1 MYLLIMQPKEWSI
14 LIFLAAIWGSAFMF
28 IKVATPDMGPS
39 FLVTSRLL
47 LAGLIFTPFL
57 LQKKYRKHFRPQ
69 FRGIMILA
77 VTNNALPF
85 VLFSYASLGASSN
98 MLAILNGSTAFITML
113 IAYFWLNEKISIAQ
127 VFGIFIGFLGILVL
141 VNPAN
146 SSTTLASSL
155 ACLLAASCYSFSSNY
170 IQKYAKDANKFALVG
185 WSLLFGGLV
194 IAPIGF
200 INMPDHLPNNNSI
213 LAVLWLG
220 IISTG
225 LANLGY
231 VRLIEKIGAVRTST
245 VTYLIP
251 AFGILWGA
259 LFLNE
264 VLTLFIM
271 AGFILVMLGTYFA
284 TKQKT

>member
-1 MYLLIMQPKEWSI
+1 MQSKEWSI

-77 VTNNALPF
+77 VSNNALPF
-85 VLFSYASLGASSN
+85 VLFSYASLGANSN

-113 IAYFWLNEKISIAQ
+113 IAYFWLNEKISLTQ
-127 VFGIFIGFLGILVL
+127 VVGLLLGFLGILVL

-146 SSTTLASSL
+146 ASTTLTSSL
-155 ACLLAASCYSFSSNY
+155 ACLFAASCYSFSSNY

-200 INMPDHLPNNNSI
+200 MNMPDHFPNHNSI

-264 VLTLFIM
+264 VITLFVI
-271 AGFILVMLGTYFA
+271 AGFIFVMLGTYFA
-284 TKQKT
+284 TKHKT

>member
-1 MYLLIMQPKEWSI
+1 MQSKEWSI

-57 LQKKYRKHFRPQ
+57 LQKKYRKYFRPQ

-85 VLFSYASLGASSN
+85 VLFSYASLGANSN

-113 IAYFWLNEKISIAQ
+113 IAYFWLNEKISLTQ
-127 VFGIFIGFLGILVL
+127 VVGLLLGFLGILVL

-146 SSTTLASSL
+146 ASTTLTSSL
-155 ACLLAASCYSFSSNY
+155 ACLFAASCYSFSSNY

-200 INMPDHLPNNNSI
+200 MNMPDHFPNDNSI

-264 VLTLFIM
+264 VITLFVI
-271 AGFILVMLGTYFA
+271 AGFIFIMLGTYFA
-284 TKQKT
+284 TKHKT

>member
-1 MYLLIMQPKEWSI
+1 MHSKDWSI
-14 LIFLAAIWGSAFMF
+14 LILLAAIWGSAFMF
-28 IKVATPDMGPS
+28 IKVATPDMGPT
-39 FLVTSRLL
+39 FLVTVRLL

-85 VLFSYASLGASSN
+85 ALFSYASLGANSN

-113 IAYFWLNEKISIAQ
+113 IAYFWLKEKISLLQ
-127 VFGIFIGFLGILVL
+127 LLGILIGFLGILVL

-146 SSTTLASSL
+146 ASTTLISSL
-155 ACLLAASCYSFSSNY
+155 SCLFAASCYSFSSNY
-170 IQKYAKDANKFALVG
+170 IQKYAKDANKFALIG

-194 IAPIGF
+194 IAPIGL
-200 INMPDHLPNNNSI
+200 INMPDHFPNNDSV

-264 VLTLFIM
+264 VLTLFIFF
-271 AGFILVMLGTYFA
+271 GFILVMTGTYFA
-284 TKQKT
+284 TKNRAS

>member
-1 MYLLIMQPKEWSI
+1 
-14 LIFLAAIWGSAFMF
+14 
-28 IKVATPDMGPS
+28 
-39 FLVTSRLL
+39 
-47 LAGLIFTPFL
+47 
-57 LQKKYRKHFRPQ
+57 
-69 FRGIMILA
+69 
-77 VTNNALPF
+77 
-85 VLFSYASLGASSN
+85 
-98 MLAILNGSTAFITML
+98 
-113 IAYFWLNEKISIAQ
+113 
-127 VFGIFIGFLGILVL
+127 
-141 VNPAN
+141 
-146 SSTTLASSL
+146 
-155 ACLLAASCYSFSSNY
+155 
-170 IQKYAKDANKFALVG
+170 
-185 WSLLFGGLV
+185 
-194 IAPIGF
+194 
-200 INMPDHLPNNNSI
+200 
-213 LAVLWLG
+213 LG

>member
-1 MYLLIMQPKEWSI
+1 
-14 LIFLAAIWGSAFMF
+14 
-28 IKVATPDMGPS
+28 
-39 FLVTSRLL
+39 
-47 LAGLIFTPFL
+47 
-57 LQKKYRKHFRPQ
+57 
-69 FRGIMILA
+69 
-77 VTNNALPF
+77 
-85 VLFSYASLGASSN
+85 LF
-98 MLAILNGSTAFITML
+98 
-113 IAYFWLNEKISIAQ
+113 
-127 VFGIFIGFLGILVL
+127 
-141 VNPAN
+141 
-146 SSTTLASSL
+146 
-155 ACLLAASCYSFSSNY
+155 AASCYSFSSNY

-200 INMPDHLPNNNSI
+200 INMPDHVPNNNSI